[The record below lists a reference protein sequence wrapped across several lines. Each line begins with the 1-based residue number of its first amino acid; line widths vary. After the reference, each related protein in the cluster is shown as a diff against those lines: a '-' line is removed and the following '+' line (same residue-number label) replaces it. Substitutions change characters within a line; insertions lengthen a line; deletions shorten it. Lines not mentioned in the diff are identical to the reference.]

1 MDNSWILEEEKLLEL
16 AENGYMCA
24 ENPTQLI
31 VSFFY
36 TTVADNG
43 LGGGDSEIEQI
54 VSEPLAVS
62 NGILKWEDIRSL
74 IRRNLRFRQ
83 KQYMF
88 QEASLFYISG
98 GIENMCIRDASFTP
112 IVSGKDIHL
121 LPSLPLFAEINELVV
136 IMKESPPISTP
147 KSILRKPGTRG
158 LRTKRVSISIPS
170 ENAQHYRKGSRRVRI
185 NKTRKLR
192 I

>member
-1 MDNSWILEEEKLLEL
+1 MDDSWIREEEKLLEL
-16 AENGYMCA
+16 AENGYMSA
-24 ENPTQLI
+24 ETPTQLI

-36 TTVADNG
+36 TTLVDNG
-43 LGGGDSEIEQI
+43 CGDSEIEQV
-54 VSEPLAVS
+54 VSETLTLS

-74 IRRNLRFRQ
+74 IRRNLRFRK
-83 KQYMF
+83 KQYAF

-98 GIENMCIRDASFTP
+98 GVENMCIRDASFAP
-112 IVSGKDIHL
+112 IVSGKDLHL
-121 LPSLPLFAEINELVV
+121 LPSLPLFYDINELII
-136 IMKESPPISTP
+136 IMKESSAISTP

-158 LRTKRVSISIPS
+158 LRTKRVSISIPD
-170 ENAQHYRKGSRRVRI
+170 ENIQNYRKGGSRRVRI